1 MAEEHCISILY
12 DIYKSNNELIT
23 TLLYRHSNN
32 RYNIN
37 NINNL
42 ITTLNERNT
51 IILNVI
57 VRYLNTHIN
66 NNFLNSNF
74 FSSSNSNSN
83 TINSTTNRNNVRR
96 RNNTYTTVNPII
108 SPINRYTQ
116 QLYIPSTS
124 NNRDFFNSFL
134 EPIEVFPTTYQVE
147 RATRQIRYGDLENP
161 LNSSC
166 PISLERFDNDDTVT
180 IIRHCNH
187 IFNTDEINNWFRS
200 NCRCPVCRYDIRD
213 FTTNN
218 DNTTPAATT
227 TRETTETITDPSNN
241 TLQEI
246 VDRLLQTLTY
256 DSSFNSYLDTREEDA
271 SSNDILATFYLT
283 YR

>member
-1 MAEEHCISILY
+1 MSTMAEEHCISILY

-42 ITTLNERNT
+42 ITTLNERNA

-74 FSSSNSNSN
+74 FSNS
-83 TINSTTNRNNVRR
+83 TNRNNYNNARR
-96 RNNTYTTVNPII
+96 RNSTYAYTNTNPIV

-116 QLYIPSTS
+116 QLYIPART

-147 RATRQIRYGDLENP
+147 IATRQIRYGDIENP
-161 LNSSC
+161 LNNSC

-180 IIRHCNH
+180 VIRHCSH

-200 NCRCPVCRYDIRD
+200 NCRCPVCRYDIRE
-213 FTTNN
+213 FSTTNE
-218 DNTTPAATT
+218 NTTAETT
-227 TRETTETITDPSNN
+227 TDTSNN
-241 TLQEI
+241 ALQEI
-246 VDRLLQTLTY
+246 VDRLLHTLTY
-256 DSSFNSYLDTREEDA
+256 DSSFNTYLDSTEEDA
-271 SSNDILATFYLT
+271 SNNDILATFYLT

>member
-12 DIYKSNNELIT
+12 DIYKSNNDIIT
-23 TLLYRHSNN
+23 TLLYRHNNN

-37 NINNL
+37 TINNL
-42 ITTLNERNT
+42 ITTLNERNA

-74 FSSSNSNSN
+74 FSSTNSASRN
-83 TINSTTNRNNVRR
+83 NNVRR
-96 RNNTYTTVNPII
+96 RNNSNLYTTINPIV

-116 QLYIPSTS
+116 QLYIPRT

-134 EPIEVFPTTYQVE
+134 EPVEVFPTPYQVE
-147 RATRQIRYGDLENP
+147 RATRQMRYGDIENP
-161 LNSSC
+161 LNNSC

-180 IIRHCNH
+180 IIRYCNH
-187 IFNTDEINNWFRS
+187 IFNTDEINSWFRS
-200 NCRCPVCRYDIRD
+200 NCRCPICRYDIRE
-213 FTTNN
+213 FATSNN
-218 DNTTPAATT
+218 DNSTTTEET
-227 TRETTETITDPSNN
+227 ITRETNLITESTTDISNN
-241 TLQEI
+241 ALQEI
-246 VDRLLQTLTY
+246 VDRLLNTLTF
-256 DSSFNSYLDTREEDA
+256 DSSFNTYLDSREEDA
-271 SSNDILATFYLT
+271 SNNDVLATFYLT